1 MTEFQ
6 KIANGLLSMTHP
18 EIHQWNGRRCAPTEA
33 PGGEAPAGEGPGG
46 VRHPGPALAAVRA
59 LKFAFAALVAGS
71 RTIPLGDNGC
81 ITRELGEYGSHLKGC

>member
-18 EIHQWNGRRCAPTEA
+18 EIHLLKGRSAPTET
-33 PGGEAPAGEGPGG
+33 PAGEGPEA
-46 VRHPGPALAAVRA
+46 VRHPGALAAVRA

-71 RTIPLGDNGC
+71 RTIPLGDNSC
-81 ITRELGEYGSHLKGC
+81 ITRELGEYGSHLRGC